1 MSQIS
6 NESTELSPDEKRAL
20 LAQLLQSNT
29 VQSKSPA
36 DQPPNDRSPQP
47 EIPGDRSMKFS
58 LIYFS
63 SHEAASADHKYKL
76 LLEGAKFADRHGFT
90 AVWLPERH
98 FHAFGGLYPSP
109 SVLSAALAMVTQQI
123 RLRAGSVVMPLNS
136 PLRVAE
142 EWSIVD
148 NLSGGRVDLAFARG
162 WNVNDFVLCP
172 QAYANNREA
181 LFAGVETV
189 RKLWRGETVRVPN
202 GLGEDT
208 EIRVYPSP
216 NQPELP
222 VWITCSGGR
231 ERFIEA
237 GASGA
242 NILTALL
249 FQEIEELAEKIALY
263 RETRAEHGYPAGQ
276 VTLMLHTFVED
287 DLEKVRHQ
295 VREPFMEYLRTS
307 VDLWSHGK
315 KNVSQLSDKEREK
328 LVEYA
333 FERYFQTNALFG
345 TPETCLPTIERL
357 RKIGVDEIACLI
369 DFGIEVEPVLA
380 SLRSLNR
387 LRESC
392 PISNT
397 CTA

>member
-1 MSQIS
+1 MNQTHQ
-6 NESTELSPDEKRAL
+6 ESTALSPTEKRAL
-20 LAQLLQSNT
+20 LAKLLQTKAGTADNNYPQQT
-29 VQSKSPA
+29 PA
-36 DQPPNDRSPQP
+36 RRM
-47 EIPGDRSMKFS
+47 EFS

-63 SHEAASADHKYKL
+63 SNAVESIDRKYHL
-76 LLEGAKFADRHGFT
+76 LLEGVKFADRHGFT

-98 FHAFGGLYPSP
+98 FHPFGGLYPSP
-109 SVLSAALAMVTQQI
+109 SVLCSALAMVTERI
-123 RLRAGSVVMPLNS
+123 RLRSGSVVMPLNS

-181 LFAGVETV
+181 LFTGIEKVQ
-189 RKLWRGETVRVPN
+189 RLWRGETILVPN
-202 GLGEDT
+202 GLSEET
-208 EIRVYPSP
+208 EIRIYPTP
-216 NQPELP
+216 IQPELS
-222 VWITCSGGR
+222 VWITCSGGK
-231 ERFIEA
+231 ERFMEA

-249 FQEIEELAEKIALY
+249 FQEIPELEEKIALY
-263 RETRAEHGYPAGQ
+263 RDARAKHGYDPQSGK

-287 DLEKVRHQ
+287 DLDVVRQQ

-315 KNVSQLSDKEREK
+315 KSVNELSDREREK

-345 TPETCLPTIERL
+345 TPETCLATIDRL
-357 RKIGVDEIACLI
+357 QTIGVNEIACLI
-369 DFGIEVEPVLA
+369 DFGIDVDTVLK
-380 SLRSLNR
+380 SLHSLDR
-387 LRESC
+387 LRANC
-392 PISNT
+392 AVANVVDRGN
-397 CTA
+397 

>member
-1 MSQIS
+1 MNQTHQ
-6 NESTELSPDEKRAL
+6 ESTALSPTEKRAL
-20 LAQLLQSNT
+20 LAKLLQT
-29 VQSKSPA
+29 KAAPA
-36 DQPPNDRSPQP
+36 DPQLPPQTPARQM
-47 EIPGDRSMKFS
+47 EFS

-63 SHEAASADHKYKL
+63 SNAVESIDRKYHL
-76 LLEGAKFADRHGFT
+76 LLEGVKFADRHGFT

-98 FHAFGGLYPSP
+98 FHPFGGLYPSP
-109 SVLSAALAMVTQQI
+109 SVLCSALAMVTDRI
-123 RLRAGSVVMPLNS
+123 RLRSGSVVMPLNS

-181 LFAGVETV
+181 LFTGIEKVQ
-189 RKLWRGETVRVPN
+189 RLWRGETILVPN
-202 GLGEDT
+202 GLSEET
-208 EIRVYPSP
+208 EIRIYPTP
-216 NQPELP
+216 IQPELS
-222 VWITCSGGR
+222 VWITCSGGKD
-231 ERFIEA
+231 RFIEA

-249 FQEIEELAEKIALY
+249 FQEIPELAEKIALY
-263 RETRAEHGYPAGQ
+263 RDARAKHGYDLQSGK

-287 DLEKVRHQ
+287 DLDVVRQQ

-315 KNVSQLSDKEREK
+315 KSVNELSDREREK

-345 TPETCLPTIERL
+345 TPETCLATIDQL
-357 RKIGVDEIACLI
+357 QTIGVNEIACLI
-369 DFGIEVEPVLA
+369 DFGIDVETVLK
-380 SLRSLNR
+380 SLHSLDR
-387 LRESC
+387 LRANC
-392 PISNT
+392 AAANVVDPGN
-397 CTA
+397 